1 VELGLVTALCKEL
14 VLDHVLGS
22 QLILHRYTSSSNRL
36 NYLVGD
42 KVTTI
47 SHFDQPM
54 YILGYLPR
62 DGRIYICD
70 KDLQVSS
77 YALSLSVVEYQ
88 TLVLRGE
95 LEAAQEIEIPVDQKT
110 KIARFLEGQGY
121 KEEAL
126 EISTDPEHRF
136 DLALELGKLDLALAI
151 AKEQNAGD
159 HKWRAVGDKA
169 LEAWDVTTAE
179 SCFWQAKDLGSLLLL
194 YSASGDR
201 EGLRKLAE
209 KAKEAAA
216 FNVQFECLWLLGDVD
231 ACIQTLKE
239 TNRHAEAVLFAQTY
253 KPSLA
258 PASVK
263 LWKEA
268 LEKEGKGRVA
278 RVLGVP
284 PGIDGTE
291 ADADLFPEW
300 DEWLKIE
307 EDGGVKLIDVEETN
321 EESVEGDE
329 EVEVDTAEVEGDE
342 EEVDETEDVE

>member
-1 VELGLVTALCKEL
+1 MPLVNPLLTIC
-14 VLDHVLGS
+14 
-22 QLILHRYTSSSNRL
+22 RYTNSTNRL

-42 KVTTI
+42 KVNTI
-47 SHFDQPM
+47 SHFDSPT

-77 YALSLSVVEYQ
+77 YSLSLAVVEYQ

-95 LEAAQEIEIPVDQKT
+95 LEAAQEIPIPQDQKT
-110 KIARFLEGQGY
+110 KIARFLEGQGF

-126 EISTDPEHRF
+126 EISTDSEHRF
-136 DLALELGKLDLALAI
+136 DLALGLGKLDIALAI
-151 AKEQNAGD
+151 AEKEGAGD

-169 LEAWDVTTAE
+169 LEGWDVKTAE

-201 EGLRKLAE
+201 DGLRKLAE

-216 FNVQFECLWLLGDVD
+216 FNVQFECLWLLADVD
-231 ACIQTLKE
+231 ACIQTLKD
-239 TNRHAEAVLFAQTY
+239 TGRFAEAVLFAQTY
-253 KPSLA
+253 KPSAA
-258 PASVK
+258 PKAVQA
-263 LWKEA
+263 WKES
-268 LEKEGKGRVA
+268 LEKDGKGRVA

-284 PGIDGTE
+284 PGLEGVE
-291 ADADLFPEW
+291 ADEDLFPEW

-307 EDGGVKLIDVEETN
+307 GEGGVKLIDVEEAED
-321 EESVEGDE
+321 EEVEGDE
-329 EVEVDTAEVEGDE
+329 EVEVGEAGVEDENDE
-342 EEVDETEDVE
+342 EEAEE